1 MNKKE
6 KAKRDSV
13 FSWNDQSANIHT
25 VTWESGRKLN
35 IKMYEKKWKTVQSLI
50 TRNRTKKSNL
60 YGQTKSSRYVRKLRY
75 SMDINANQ
83 ENSIDMEE
91 FEKKRKIAR
100 EVKLQKHLS
109 DPRLDSP
116 KINGNIFY
124 LMNMYIHVCIIYASG
139 MNCTQSPAVLNNNI
153 LEGYYMYNVYMT
165 CPKTDRA

>member
-91 FEKKRKIAR
+91 IEKKRKIAR
-100 EVKLQKHLS
+100 EVKLKNACQTL
-109 DPRLDSP
+109 
-116 KINGNIFY
+116 G
-124 LMNMYIHVCIIYASG
+124 
-139 MNCTQSPAVLNNNI
+139 
-153 LEGYYMYNVYMT
+153 
-165 CPKTDRA
+165 